1 MARIA
6 CPDCSTA
13 YEVPGQLLADEPVV
27 RCAQCGREWKAAER
41 DGDDAVRESAHPSDG
56 GLALAPPGVRND
68 PLASLRPVPMSAA
81 DRVDFSAVADVFD
94 EIHLDDLADP
104 APEAVPAAQTAAAD
118 MEPGAGADATAEAGE
133 DAVAFAPL
141 ATAAPEP
148 EAADAP
154 AAAPARAPVLGWRER
169 VEDMVEPLLLALAW
183 VGSIGVLAGA
193 GWIAFLYRAQIVHAW
208 PPSRRLFDL
217 LGLA

>member
-1 MARIA
+1 
-6 CPDCSTA
+6 
-13 YEVPGQLLADEPVV
+13 LLADEPVV

-41 DGDDAVRESAHPSDG
+41 DGDDAARESAHPSDG
-56 GLALAPPGVRND
+56 GLALAPLGVRND
-68 PLASLRPVPMSAA
+68 PLASLRPVPMSAG
-81 DRVDFSAVADVFD
+81 DGLDFSAVADVFD

-118 MEPGAGADATAEAGE
+118 MAPAAGADATAEAAEDAAGE
-133 DAVAFAPL
+133 TAGDAVAFAPL

-148 EAADAP
+148 EAADVP
-154 AAAPARAPVLGWRER
+154 SAAPARAPVLGWRER